1 MNTNPVGNSIRRILL
16 TAGCCGA
23 MLLGGCMTE
32 RVNLSMPGTI
42 DVQRRRAIRL
52 DPYPNQHIAPEIEGG
67 RPRDYDI
74 DRSET
79 DRSKLLREVWWGWP
93 F

>member
-1 MNTNPVGNSIRRILL
+1 ML
-16 TAGCCGA
+16 CCCA
-23 MLLGGCMTE
+23 ALIATGCMTQSA
-32 RVNLSMPGTI
+32 NISMPGTI

-52 DPYPNQHIAPEIEGG
+52 DPYPNQHIAPEIVGG
-67 RPRDYDI
+67 RPRDYDM

-79 DRSKLLREVWWGWP
+79 NRSKLLREAWWGLP

>member
-1 MNTNPVGNSIRRILL
+1 
-16 TAGCCGA
+16 
-23 MLLGGCMTE
+23 MTQG
-32 RVNLSMPGTI
+32 VNLSMPGTI

-52 DPYPNQHIAPEIEGG
+52 DPYPNQRIAPEIVGG
-67 RPRDYDI
+67 RPRDYDM

-79 DRSKLLREVWWGWP
+79 DRAKLLREAWWGWP